1 VLSARPADLYLLLR
15 VRIIKWFEL
24 NKTPEGHQCSSAVH
38 RDTTA
43 PQCSQPHPLALS
55 VCRTGQYHLWAPCA
69 VPYCLTA
76 NSSFLTSSLNLPS
89 FITNHSNIKKAT
101 ISMHASAYS
110 FYFQMTFHLKNIV
123 HLILV
128 GTEGDQNWRR
138 RAVITDVGHHPP
150 AGCMHLQFCS
160 TSLKLLIPP
169 YRNKVFMRD
178 LWCVE
183 SGNQDYKNSQL
194 GCVPPTLQIL
204 RVKDVGR
211 N

>member
-1 VLSARPADLYLLLR
+1 MIQVERDPWRPSVQLCSAQGHHSPAVL
-15 VRIIKWFEL
+15 
-24 NKTPEGHQCSSAVH
+24 
-38 RDTTA
+38 TA
-43 PQCSQPHPLALS
+43 PSPGLGCVQD
-55 VCRTGQYHLWAPCA
+55 GA
-69 VPYCLTA
+69 VPPLGTLCSAYCLTA

-138 RAVITDVGHHPP
+138 RAVITDVGHHPR